1 MYIDE
6 LQKISSIIEAENV
19 ARGERY
25 KINLLVDLADYFLN
39 DHNLMELIIDLEEL
53 LKNKKDSKRLL
64 QGGKNGRN

>member
-25 KINLLVDLADYFLN
+25 KINLLVNLADYFLN

>member
-6 LQKISSIIEAENV
+6 LQKISSIIESENT
-19 ARGERY
+19 ARGEKY
-25 KINLLVDLADYFLN
+25 KINLLVNLADYFLD

-53 LKNKKDSKRLL
+53 LKNKKESKRLL